1 MMQWYGELSVLLLR
15 EDTVNAEESAGV
27 RGQLE
32 RRVIRLYEALLLY
45 LIRSVYAFN
54 RYRLVAFIRDAV
66 KLDDWEDSLVGVEDA
81 ENAVRQGSEAYNSH
95 QIRRSLEEI
104 LEVAKNQ
111 ESKLL
116 RDIYSVL
123 QQQISVQLKK
133 EDQECI
139 QNLRTTNPRH
149 DKKRIEDTKGGLL
162 SDSYRWVL
170 QNQSFKDWRD
180 NQQTRLLWIK
190 GDPGKGKTML
200 ICGIVNELE
209 KSMIKTERLSYF
221 FCQATDSRIN
231 NATSVLRGLLYML
244 LDQQPSL
251 TSHIRKRYDKERKAL
266 FDDVNAFVA
275 LSEIFT
281 DILQDPSLK
290 SAYLIIDA
298 LDECEYDL
306 PKLLGFIRQMA
317 SSSPHV
323 KWIISSRNWPKI
335 EEVLKK
341 TRHKVDLSL
350 ELNDEDIY
358 TAVKTYIKHKVS
370 ELADDKDYD
379 EETQVEV
386 EDYLSSNANGTYLWV
401 ALVCQNLKAIESW
414 HTLDRLKEFPP
425 KLDSLYD
432 QMLKTIKD
440 SNDADLC
447 MRILASNAVL
457 YRPITLEEL
466 VSVVSMPKALSDKP
480 KLLESIIGLCGSFLT
495 IRDGTIYFVHQSAK
509 DYLVTDAFDRIFPSG
524 VEPVHYEIFSRS
536 LQAMSTLQRD
546 IYRLRAP
553 GYPIEQVKPPDS
565 DPLQA
570 SRYSCI
576 YCIRHLCDSISSPDA
591 IQTADLQ
598 DGGKVDIFVRN
609 KFLYWLEALSL
620 CKGMSEGLLSMAKLD
635 ALIQVIQVQ
644 QRSPC
649 MVPTD
654 MILGK
659 RRCIR
664 ISRASSR
671 CAPIY
676 HVSQAGNRELSSS
689 GVCVCTLIQ
698 SDPQPDKVSFQRGR
712 AEVDH
717 DHVGY
722 GRYLECLSADARGPQ
737 RFCPVGGLLSRLSMA
752 RVGVV

>member
-27 RGQLE
+27 RGQLKQ
-32 RRVIRLYEALLLY
+32 RVIRLYEALLLY
-45 LIRSVYAFN
+45 LIRSVYTFN

-66 KLDDWEDSLVGVEDA
+66 KLDDWEGSLVGVEDA

-104 LEVAKNQ
+104 LEVAKNH

-123 QQQISVQLKK
+123 QQQISVQLQQVSVQLKK

-149 DKKRIEDTKGGLL
+149 DKKRIEETKGGLL

-180 NQQTRLLWIK
+180 DQQTRLLWIK
-190 GDPGKGKTML
+190 GNPGKGKTML

-244 LDQQPSL
+244 VVQQPSL
-251 TSHIRKRYDKERKAL
+251 ISHVRKRYDNERKAL

-275 LSEIFT
+275 LSGIFT

-298 LDECEYDL
+298 LDECVHDL

-317 SSSPHV
+317 SSSSHV
-323 KWIISSRNWPKI
+323 KWIVSSRNWPKI

-341 TRHKVDLSL
+341 TGHKVDLSL
-350 ELNDEDIY
+350 ELNGEDIY
-358 TAVKTYIKHKVS
+358 AAVMTFIKHKVS

-379 EETQVEV
+379 KKTQVEV

-414 HTLDRLKEFPP
+414 RTLDRLKTFPP

-440 SNDADLC
+440 LDDADLC

-466 VSVVSMPKALSDKP
+466 ESIVNMPKALSDKP
-480 KLLESIIGLCGSFLT
+480 KLLEPIIGLCGSFLT
-495 IRDGTIYFVHQSAK
+495 IQNGTIYFVHQSAK
-509 DYLVTDAFDRIFPSG
+509 DYLVKGAFERIFPSG
-524 VEPVHYEIFSRS
+524 AEPVHYEIFSRS
-536 LQAMSTLQRD
+536 LQVTSTLQRD
-546 IYRLRAP
+546 IYKLRAP
-553 GYPIEQVKPPDS
+553 GYSIEQVKPPDS
-565 DPLQA
+565 DPLRA
-570 SRYSCI
+570 SRYPCI
-576 YCIRHLCDSISSPDA
+576 YWIRHLCDSISSPDA
-591 IQTADLQ
+591 TQSADLQ

-635 ALIQVIQVQ
+635 ALIQVIP
-644 QRSPC
+644 RS
-649 MVPTD
+649 T
-654 MILGK
+654 
-659 RRCIR
+659 
-664 ISRASSR
+664 
-671 CAPIY
+671 
-676 HVSQAGNRELSSS
+676 
-689 GVCVCTLIQ
+689 
-698 SDPQPDKVSFQRGR
+698 
-712 AEVDH
+712 
-717 DHVGY
+717 
-722 GRYLECLSADARGPQ
+722 
-737 RFCPVGGLLSRLSMA
+737 LLS
-752 RVGVV
+752 V

>member
-54 RYRLVAFIRDAV
+54 RYRLVAFIRDVV
-66 KLDDWEDSLVGVEDA
+66 KLDDWEGSLVGVEDA

-180 NQQTRLLWIK
+180 DQQTRLLWIK
-190 GDPGKGKTML
+190 GNPGKGKTML

-466 VSVVSMPKALSDKP
+466 VSVVNMPKALSDKP

-524 VEPVHYEIFSRS
+524 AEPVHYEIFSRS
-536 LQAMSTLQRD
+536 LQVMSTLQRD

-591 IQTADLQ
+591 IQTADFQ

-644 QRSPC
+644 RRYPC
-649 MVPTD
+649 MVHTD

-689 GVCVCTLIQ
+689 GVCVCTLVQ

-717 DHVGY
+717 DQVGY

-752 RVGVV
+752 RVSVV